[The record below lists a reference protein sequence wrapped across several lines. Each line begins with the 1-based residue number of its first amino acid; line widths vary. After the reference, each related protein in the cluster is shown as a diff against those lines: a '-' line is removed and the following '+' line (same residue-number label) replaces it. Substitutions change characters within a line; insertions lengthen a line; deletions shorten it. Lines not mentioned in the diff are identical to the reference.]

1 MYLMR
6 NCPCPDWVITPDQPK
21 QFNRILAAVDL
32 IQDDIQRTVIANNE
46 IVDFAFPI
54 RLRRTSG
61 FSWLESLV

>member
-6 NCPCPDWVITPDQPK
+6 NCPCADWVITPDQPK
-21 QFNRILAAVDL
+21 QFTCFLAAVDL

-54 RLRRTSG
+54 RPRRTSG
-61 FSWLESLV
+61 FSWLESLG